1 MNLSHS
7 NIVLNNILHND
18 LKFYNESGYG
28 GKSIKKW
35 PFYPFIKMWVNGN
48 CKQARDLWIKWL
60 VSEFYK
66 YCIKAKSKGGMY
78 QGSVHRY
85 ALNYIDENKHKY
97 WVDALL
103 INKISIKRGAALLVD
118 RRIEL
123 IQSIMHKGYMVQLAD
138 PIFAVR
144 KDNLY
149 VLKGGHHRAAIM
161 HVIGHDSI
169 PGVIIYSKPMW
180 EFRKWLVKIKKLL
193 SSKI

>member
-1 MNLSHS
+1 MIND
-7 NIVLNNILHND
+7 IVHND
-18 LKFYNESGYG
+18 LMFYVKSGYG
-28 GKSIKKW
+28 GKNIKKW
-35 PFYPFIKMWVNGN
+35 PFYHFIKMWVGGD
-48 CKQARDLWIKWL
+48 CDQARDLWIDWL

-66 YCIKAKSKGGMY
+66 YCIEEKSKGGMY

-97 WVDALL
+97 WLNPSL
-103 INKISIKRGAALLVD
+103 ISKMSMKQGAALLVD

-123 IQSIMHKGYMVQLAD
+123 IRSIMNKGYLVDLAD

-144 KDNLY
+144 KSTLY

-161 HVIGHDSI
+161 HVLGHNNL
-169 PGVIIYSKPMW
+169 PGVMIYSKPLW

-193 SSKI
+193 G